1 MATENFDL
9 VVIGGGPGGYVAAIR
24 ASQLGLKVAL
34 IEREHLGG
42 ICLNWGC
49 IPSKA
54 LLRSAEI
61 NELLSRLNEFG
72 FSAENIKFDS
82 NQIIKRSRK
91 IASQLAKGVEYLLK
105 KNKVKVISGFGKI
118 SAPNRVEV
126 KGTNGTIV
134 INALHIVL
142 ATGARP
148 KLLPSVAINDP
159 NIWTYKEAMVPN
171 KVPESL
177 VIIGSGAIG
186 VEFASFYSD
195 MGSSVTLIET
205 LGSILPAEDAE
216 ISNLAQNLFQKSGI
230 KIHVST
236 NVKELQTK
244 SGSVATSIEKSDG
257 QKISL
262 NTEKAIVAIGIVGN
276 TEGLGLEDTKILI
289 NNGHLEVNQWME
301 TPEPH
306 IYAIGDLVGPPW
318 LAHKASHEA
327 ILCVE
332 KIAGSG
338 EVLPLQNNRI
348 PGCTYSRPQIAS
360 VGLSEDKA
368 KQEGKKIKVGRFP
381 FRGNGKAISLGES
394 EGLIK
399 TIFDSGTGELLGA
412 HMIGPEVTELIQGF
426 VIAMGL
432 ECTEED
438 LIRTVFPHPTL
449 SEIMH
454 ESVLAAYDKAIH
466 I

>member
-1 MATENFDL
+1 MDPESFD
-9 VVIGGGPGGYVAAIR
+9 VAVIGGGPGGYVAAIR
-24 ASQLGLKVAL
+24 ASQLGLNVAL

-61 NELLSRLNEFG
+61 NNLLSRLDEFG
-72 FSAENIKFDS
+72 FSADNIRFDAD
-82 NQIIKRSRK
+82 QIIKRSRK
-91 IASQLAKGVEYLLK
+91 IADQLARGVEYLLK
-105 KNKVKVISGFGKI
+105 KNKVRLISGFGRI
-118 SAPNRVEV
+118 AAPNRVDV
-126 KGTNGTIV
+126 VGTDGTTT

-148 KLLPSVAINDP
+148 RLLPFAPQNAP

-177 VIIGSGAIG
+177 TIIGSGAIG
-186 VEFASFYSD
+186 VEFASFYRD
-195 MGSSVTLIET
+195 MGSSVTLIEA
-205 LGSILPAEDAE
+205 LSSILPAEDVE
-216 ISNLAQNLFQKSGI
+216 ISNFAQNLFQKNGI
-230 KIHVST
+230 KIHLSS
-236 NVKELQTK
+236 NVNELKTDA
-244 SGSVATSIEKSDG
+244 GSVVTSIEKPDG
-257 QKISL
+257 QQISL
-262 NTEKAIVAIGIVGN
+262 TTEKAIVAIGILGN
-276 TEGLGLEDTKILI
+276 TEDLGLEDTNVVI

-301 TPEPH
+301 TAEPN
-306 IYAIGDLVGPPW
+306 IYAIGDVVGPPW

-327 ILCVE
+327 VLCIE
-332 KIAGSG
+332 KIAGS
-338 EVLPLQNNRI
+338 EDISPFDHSRI

-368 KQEGKKIKVGRFP
+368 KQEGREVKVGRFP
-381 FRGNGKAISLGES
+381 FRGNGKAVSLGES

-438 LIRTVFPHPTL
+438 LIHTIFPHPTL

-454 ESVLAAYDKAIH
+454 ESVLDAYDKAIH
-466 I
+466 M

>member
-1 MATENFDL
+1 MVAESFD
-9 VVIGGGPGGYVAAIR
+9 VAVIGAGPGGYVAAIR
-24 ASQLGLKVAL
+24 ASQLGLNVAL

-61 NELLSRLNEFG
+61 NNLLSRLDEFG
-72 FSAENIKFDS
+72 FSADNIKFDS
-82 NQIIKRSRK
+82 DQIIKRSRK
-91 IASQLAKGVEYLLK
+91 IASQLARGVEYLLK
-105 KNKVKVISGFGKI
+105 KNKVRVISGFGRI
-118 SAPNRVEV
+118 AAPNRVDV
-126 KGTNGTIV
+126 AGTDGTTT

-148 KLLPSVAINDP
+148 RLLPFAPQNDP

-171 KVPESL
+171 KIPESL
-177 VIIGSGAIG
+177 TIIGSGAIG
-186 VEFASFYSD
+186 VEFASFYRD
-195 MGSSVTLIET
+195 MGSSVTLIEA
-205 LGSILPAEDAE
+205 LSAILPAEDIE
-216 ISNLAQNLFQKSGI
+216 ISNFAQNLFQKDGI
-230 KIHVST
+230 KIHLSSKV
-236 NVKELQTK
+236 NELKTEA
-244 SGSVATSIEKSDG
+244 GSVITIIEKPDG
-257 QKISL
+257 QQISL
-262 NTEKAIVAIGIVGN
+262 KAEKAIVAIGILGN
-276 TEGLGLEDTKILI
+276 TEDLGLEDTNVLI

-301 TPEPH
+301 TSEPN
-306 IYAIGDLVGPPW
+306 IYAIGDVVGPPW

-327 ILCVE
+327 VLCIE
-332 KIAGSG
+332 KIAGS
-338 EVLPLQNNRI
+338 EDISPFDHSRI

-368 KQEGKKIKVGRFP
+368 KQEGREVKIGRFP
-381 FRGNGKAISLGES
+381 FRGNGKAVSLGES

-399 TIFDSGTGELLGA
+399 TIFDSATGELLGA

-438 LIRTVFPHPTL
+438 LIHTIFPHPTL

-454 ESVLAAYDKAIH
+454 ESVLDAYDKAIH
-466 I
+466 M